1 LPPREPIPSE
11 ALARSVDF
19 PAGTAEPVV
28 LRHGGDDEQAAAVIA
43 WPTGAGSAA
52 LPESRKVDL
61 LTQIFS
67 NRLLDAMRERAGAS
81 YSPQVFSDWPTDIDS
96 GGRIIALAQIPPSQ
110 VPVFFEAAETIAADL
125 AANGPNAEELGRATE
140 PMAQMIARL
149 QTGHTFWLNQLAG
162 STADSDVL
170 PNLRSLLRD
179 YTQVG
184 PLAMRTLRPGSSARH
199 RRSSCDD
206 SRPTAPSSATCPTS
220 SR

>member
-1 LPPREPIPSE
+1 
-11 ALARSVDF
+11 
-19 PAGTAEPVV
+19 V

-96 GGRIIALAQIPPSQ
+96 GGRIVALAQIPPSQ

-125 AANGPNAEELGRATE
+125 AANGPNAEELDRATE

-162 STADSDVL
+162 STADPNVL
-170 PNLRSLLRD
+170 ANLRSLLRD

-184 PLAMRTLRPGSSARH
+184 PLELQLLAARYLVPGASFKVAVLPREAG
-199 RRSSCDD
+199 R
-206 SRPTAPSSATCPTS
+206 
-220 SR
+220 